1 MSVHAISIKRAGIG
15 QHDLVP
21 IHVSVIRSVLEYAC
35 PVWHTNLNKHLT
47 ESIEQCRKGRLNV
60 FILAMSMLIV
70 CV

>member
-15 QHDLVP
+15 QYDLVT

-47 ESIEQCRKGRLNV
+47 ESIKQCRKGRLNV